1 MVARIRV
8 LPGMEQRFEA
18 IFATRRKRCMTTER
32 GTLQYDLYREPA
44 EPRWYAV
51 IESYTS
57 QQAIQEHLLGSTEH
71 VEFMACFDG
80 KPIVHTFEACGAA
93 VNY

>member
-8 LPGMEQRFEA
+8 LPGTEQRFEA
-18 IFATRRKRCMTTER
+18 IFAIRRKRCLSTEP

-44 EPRWYAV
+44 EPRMYAV
-51 IESYTS
+51 IESFS
-57 QQAIQEHLLGSTEH
+57 SAVALRAHLDGSTDH

-80 KPIVHTFEACGAA
+80 KPVTHTLESCGEVAP
-93 VNY
+93 